1 MKKSILIAVAMI
13 IVNSSIAQNK
23 INQDSLDKE
32 AAKTEIWEPV
42 PAMVIPGKTNNEA
55 PSDALLLFDGKDL
68 SKWETKKG
76 DVPGWKIEKDGVLTI
91 VKGSGDIRTKQAFG
105 DCQLH
110 LEWREPA
117 AIAQSGQYRANGG
130 IYFMGRYELQILDSY
145 NNPTYVNGQAG
156 SMYKQHIPLVNA
168 CKKPGEWQT
177 FDVIFTAPRFYAD
190 GKIQTPGRVTVTQN
204 GVLIQNNVEIKGATA
219 WIGKPQYY
227 SHASK
232 EPLLLQEHGFDGGNP
247 LSFRNIWIRE
257 L

>member
-1 MKKSILIAVAMI
+1 MI
-13 IVNSSIAQNK
+13 IVKTSFAQNK
-23 INQDSLDKE
+23 INQDSLDRE
-32 AAKTEIWEPV
+32 AAKTELWEPV
-42 PAMVIPGKTNNEA
+42 PAMVVPGKTNSDA
-55 PSDALLLFDGKDL
+55 PSDAIILYNGKDL
-68 SKWETKKG
+68 SKWETKKAG
-76 DVPGWKIEKDGVLTI
+76 VPGWKIEKDGVLTI
-91 VKGSGDIRTKQAFG
+91 IKGSGDIRTKQAFG

-117 AIAQSGQYRANGG
+117 IVAQSGQYRANGG

-145 NNPTYVNGQAG
+145 HNPTYVNGQAG

-168 CKKPGEWQT
+168 CKKPGEWQS

-190 GKIQTPGRVTVTQN
+190 GKIQTPGRATVIQN
-204 GVLIQNNVEIKGATA
+204 GILIQNNVEIKGATA
-219 WIGKPQYY
+219 WIGQPQYY
-227 SHASK
+227 SHATK